1 MRVLI
6 CLSVFWNDQ
15 TGLAVGV
22 LLRLGCGVLQESVS
36 EVGPPALSSR
46 PPSPA
51 PSAGLPPAAGSTSEE
66 ARSRVSSLPPAV
78 LRRAQQL
85 PGAIPLPNGHQV
97 GVCSCLPLHTYP

>member
-1 MRVLI
+1 MAFYRRASLK
-6 CLSVFWNDQ
+6 Q
-15 TGLAVGV
+15 
-22 LLRLGCGVLQESVS
+22 
-36 EVGPPALSSR
+36 GPPALSSR